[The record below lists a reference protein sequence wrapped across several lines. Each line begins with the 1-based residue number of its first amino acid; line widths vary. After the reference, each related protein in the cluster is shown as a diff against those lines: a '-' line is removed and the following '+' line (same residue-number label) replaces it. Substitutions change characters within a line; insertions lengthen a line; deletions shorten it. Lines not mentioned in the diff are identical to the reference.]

1 MDEHTIQILSSIG
14 MFSFIALS
22 AYLLLM
28 TGEISFGQQA
38 FFAISAYSSG
48 IATAMWGWGLGLGI
62 LWGALV
68 AAAAAFLLAWPTLRL
83 RGLYFAIG
91 TLAFAEMVRLVFEI
105 FTYQVEIDGE
115 LVGPNGSD
123 GFRGVRYAFEN
134 NISNFEFMLLIYAL
148 LAVVLI
154 FFFLMERS
162 RLGAIFRMLGEDD
175 LLAEMQ
181 GVNRTYYKVLAT
193 VLSGFIA
200 GIGGALYIHLNTYV
214 EPKVFNVM
222 LGVHSLAYGLIG
234 GLGTAFGPLLG
245 VTLDIDL
252 LESTRLFTG
261 YRMIVFGGLVAVLL
275 IVRPRGLIDEEVVH
289 WLKYRA
295 PRLAMQGVRWLR
307 YTLHV
312 LLTKPAASIRTRLR
326 RIPGQAGRKTSIAAR
341 EAGDAPD

>member
-1 MDEHTIQILSSIG
+1 MDEFTIQVLSNIG

-22 AYLLLM
+22 AYLLLL

-38 FFAISAYSSG
+38 FFAISAYASG

-68 AAAAAFLLAWPTLRL
+68 AAGAAFVLAWPTLRL

-91 TLAFAEMVRLVFEI
+91 TLIFAEMVRLIFEV

-115 LVGPNGSD
+115 LVGPDGSD

-134 NISNFEFMLLIYAL
+134 DISNVQYMLLIYAL
-148 LAVVLI
+148 LAAVLAG
-154 FFFLMERS
+154 FFLIGRS
-162 RLGAIFRMLGEDD
+162 RLGAIFRMLGEDE

-181 GVNRTYYKVLAT
+181 GVNRTFYKVLAT
-193 VLSGFIA
+193 VLAGFIA

-214 EPKVFNVM
+214 EPKIFNVM

-234 GLGTAFGPLLG
+234 GLGTSLGPLLG
-245 VTLDIDL
+245 VAIDIGL
-252 LESTRLFTG
+252 LESIRIFTG

-275 IVRPRGLIDEEVVH
+275 IVRPRGLLDEEVVY
-289 WLKYRA
+289 WLKYRMWR
-295 PRLAMQGVRWLR
+295 RLARN
-307 YTLHV
+307 
-312 LLTKPAASIRTRLR
+312 LR
-326 RIPGQAGRKTSIAAR
+326 RRPDVTPR
-341 EAGDAPD
+341 EATDAGD

>member
-1 MDEHTIQILSSIG
+1 MDEYTIQVLSNIG

-38 FFAISAYSSG
+38 FFAISAYASG
-48 IATAMWGWGLGLGI
+48 IATAMWGWPLWAGI

-68 AAAAAFLLAWPTLRL
+68 AGAAAFVLAWPTLRL

-105 FTYQVEIDGE
+105 FRYKVEIDGE
-115 LVGPNGSD
+115 LVGPDGSD

-134 NISNFEFMLLIYAL
+134 DISNLQYMLLIYGL
-148 LAVVLI
+148 LAAVLV
-154 FFFLMERS
+154 FFFVMGRS
-162 RLGAIFRMLGEDD
+162 RLGAIFRMLGEDE

-181 GVNRTYYKVLAT
+181 GVNRTFYKVLAT
-193 VLSGFIA
+193 VLAGFIA
-200 GIGGALYIHLNTYV
+200 GIGGALYVHLNTYV

-234 GLGTAFGPLLG
+234 GLGTSLGPLLG
-245 VTLDIDL
+245 VAIDIGL
-252 LESTRLFTG
+252 LESIRIFTG

-275 IVRPRGLIDEEVVH
+275 IVRPRGLLDEEVVH
-289 WLKYRA
+289 WLKYRVWRRLLSA
-295 PRLAMQGVRWLR
+295 SRPRGESNV
-307 YTLHV
+307 
-312 LLTKPAASIRTRLR
+312 PE
-326 RIPGQAGRKTSIAAR
+326 AR
-341 EAGDAPD
+341 DAGD